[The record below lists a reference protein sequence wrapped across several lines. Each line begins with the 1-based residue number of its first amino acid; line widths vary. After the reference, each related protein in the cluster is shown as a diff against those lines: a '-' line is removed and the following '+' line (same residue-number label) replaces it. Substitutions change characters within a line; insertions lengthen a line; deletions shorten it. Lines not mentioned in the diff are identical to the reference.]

1 MARTSPAPVTAS
13 PPSGQHRRQSPQSSV
28 SSRNRSCGCESPAL
42 RRTWLNRSVGSS
54 KRVWIR
60 CRRYRVRHG
69 RWVRCGG
76 WIHSSTRQRF
86 RFERFLDRR
95 RWGRLGYRRSRC
107 WRGRWPNRC
116 VGGIG
121 CSSWGGMGHRVRIGP
136 YARASSKAR
145 RGYRG
150 SYSETNLP
158 VDYVLVVL
166 LAHDQGAQY
175 ADDGH
180 RDHQTDQQE
189 LIRTRPPKIH
199 LTPPA
204 RAPRKLTNTPVSLNH
219 MHLSEVPKSSI
230 VIRAKSRSRDRQWMQ
245 QSCGECV
252 DLIFIVPPRPHAL
265 G

>member
-1 MARTSPAPVTAS
+1 MLSTTTSKTVAVGRFGGCGCLGELFEVRVDLVASRSFNLMAEPDGHCRE
-13 PPSGQHRRQSPQSSV
+13 GV
-28 SSRNRSCGCESPAL
+28 SSRNRSCACESPTL
-42 RRTWLNRSVGSS
+42 RRAWLNRSVGSS

-60 CRRYRVRHG
+60 CRRYRVRRG
-69 RWVRCGG
+69 RWVRCGSR
-76 WIHSSTRQRF
+76 IHSSTRQRF
-86 RFERFLDRR
+86 RFERSLDRR
-95 RWGRLGYRRSRC
+95 RWGRLEYRRSRC
-107 WRGRWPNRC
+107 WWGRWPNRC

-121 CSSWGGMGHRVRIGP
+121 CSSWGGMGHRVRSGP

-180 RDHQTDQQE
+180 RDHQTGQQE

-204 RAPRKLTNTPVSLNH
+204 RARES
-219 MHLSEVPKSSI
+219 
-230 VIRAKSRSRDRQWMQ
+230 
-245 QSCGECV
+245 
-252 DLIFIVPPRPHAL
+252 
-265 G
+265 